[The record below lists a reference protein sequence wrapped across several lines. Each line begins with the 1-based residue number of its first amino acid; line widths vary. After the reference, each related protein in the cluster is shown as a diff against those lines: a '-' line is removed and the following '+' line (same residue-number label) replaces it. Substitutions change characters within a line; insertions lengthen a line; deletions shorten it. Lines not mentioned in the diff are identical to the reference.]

1 MKKEIINGIKYLEK
15 KGLIKGT
22 WGNLSIRTEDKI
34 YITPSGVPYDV
45 LKEEDISV
53 LNFKTEKHIDGLKPS
68 SEKALHLEIYKNF
81 SEINAVV
88 HTHSLYGSIF
98 SALRKPVP
106 CYIEDQAQII
116 GGDIPIAEYKLPGTL
131 DLALEAVK
139 KFRLGVYG
147 ILLANHGVVSI
158 GRNLKE
164 ALIAA
169 EIIEKSAHIAY
180 NVELMGEG
188 HKLSEEDIKWM
199 RNLYI
204 ASYSKNI
211 EKK

>member
-1 MKKEIINGIKYLEK
+1 MKGEIIKAIDYLEK

-22 WGNLSIRTEDKI
+22 WGNLSIRINDKV

-45 LKEEDISV
+45 LKEDDISV
-53 LNFKTEKHIDGLKPS
+53 LDLESQKHLSGLKPS
-68 SEKALHLEIYKNF
+68 SEKSLHLEIYKNF
-81 SEINAVV
+81 PEINAVV
-88 HTHSLYGSIF
+88 HTHSLYASIF
-98 SALRKPVP
+98 SALRKTVP

-116 GGDIPIAEYKLPGTL
+116 GGEIPVAEYKLPGTL
-131 DLALEAVK
+131 DLAIEAVK
-139 KFRLGVYG
+139 KFKLGVYG
-147 ILLANHGVVSI
+147 ILLANHGIVSI

-169 EIIEKSAHIAY
+169 EIIEKSANIAY
-180 NVELMGEG
+180 HVELMGGG
-188 HKLSEEDIKWM
+188 HPLLEDDIKWM

-211 EKK
+211 

>member
-1 MKKEIINGIKYLEK
+1 LKKEIINGIKYLEK

>member
-1 MKKEIINGIKYLEK
+1 LKKEIIYAIEYLEK

-22 WGNLSIRTEDKI
+22 WGNVSIRDGNRI

-45 LKEEDISV
+45 LNVDDISV
-53 LNFKTEKHIDGLKPS
+53 LDFETEKHIDGLKPS

-81 SEINAVV
+81 PEITAVV
-88 HTHSLYGSIF
+88 HTHSLYASIF

-116 GGDIPIAEYKLPGTL
+116 GGEIPVAEYKLPGTK
-131 DLALEAVK
+131 DLAIEAVK
-139 KFRLGVYG
+139 KFKLGVYG
-147 ILLANHGVVSI
+147 ILLANHGIVAI
-158 GRNLKE
+158 GRTLKE

-169 EIIEKSAHIAY
+169 EITEKSANIAF
-180 NVELMGEG
+180 NVELMGGG

-204 ASYSKNI
+204 ASYSKNL
-211 EKK
+211 

>member
-1 MKKEIINGIKYLEK
+1 MKSEIIKAIEYLEK

-22 WGNLSIRTEDKI
+22 WGNLSIKIKDKI
-34 YITPSGVPYDV
+34 YITPSGVPYDI

-53 LNFKTEKHIDGLKPS
+53 MDFESQKHISGLKPS
-68 SEKALHLEIYKNF
+68 SEKALHFEIYKNF
-81 SEINAVV
+81 PEIKAVV
-88 HTHSLYGSIF
+88 HTHSLYASIY

-116 GGDIPIAEYKLPGTL
+116 GGEIPVAEYKLPGTL

-139 KFRLGVYG
+139 KFKIGVYG
-147 ILLANHGVVSI
+147 ILLANHGIVSI

-169 EIIEKSAHIAY
+169 EIIEKSANIAY
-180 NVELMGEG
+180 HVELMGEG
-188 HKLSEEDIKWM
+188 YPLSEEDIKWM

-211 EKK
+211 

>member
-1 MKKEIINGIKYLEK
+1 MKKEIIYAIEYLEK

-22 WGNLSIRTEDKI
+22 WGNVSIRDGNRI

-45 LKEEDISV
+45 LNVDDISV
-53 LNFKTEKHIDGLKPS
+53 LDFETEKHIDGLKPS

-81 SEINAVV
+81 PEITAVV
-88 HTHSLYGSIF
+88 HTHSLYASIF

-116 GGDIPIAEYKLPGTL
+116 GGEIPVAEYKLPGTK
-131 DLALEAVK
+131 DLAIEAVK
-139 KFRLGVYG
+139 KFKLGVYG
-147 ILLANHGVVSI
+147 ILLANHGIVAI
-158 GRNLKE
+158 GRTLKE

-169 EIIEKSAHIAY
+169 EITEKSANIAF
-180 NVELMGEG
+180 NVELMGGG

-204 ASYSKNI
+204 ASYSKNL
-211 EKK
+211 